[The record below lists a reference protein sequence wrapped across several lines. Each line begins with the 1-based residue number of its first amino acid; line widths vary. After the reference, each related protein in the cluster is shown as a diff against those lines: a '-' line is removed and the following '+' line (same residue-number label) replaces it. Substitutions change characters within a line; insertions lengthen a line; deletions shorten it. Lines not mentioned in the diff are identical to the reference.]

1 HSTAFFILHLWERY
15 FSACLKRKLVPNENK
30 KRMNFRYGL
39 TFTFLLII
47 HTVSIFAQTE
57 WTVQKVK
64 DGIKIS
70 SRHSSSSPFNDIRVE
85 LDLVGN
91 VEQLG
96 AILVDVA
103 KYKEW
108 SYATKVS
115 KLTKTLGPGHFIYYN
130 EIEVPWPATNR
141 YFYANFELKRNPADR
156 SMQVIAV
163 NIPNYEPMPKDLV
176 QVPLTRG
183 TWNITTN
190 TKKSIHVDYI
200 LEMNP
205 GGSLPVWVLNL
216 FSTKGPLES
225 FENLKQKMSDLN
237 PR

>member
-1 HSTAFFILHLWERY
+1 
-15 FSACLKRKLVPNENK
+15 
-30 KRMNFRYGL
+30 MNLRNQLAVGI
-39 TFTFLLII
+39 LLII
-47 HTVSIFAQTE
+47 QGTGAFAQNE
-57 WTVQKVK
+57 WTVRKVK

-70 SRHSSSSPFNDIRVE
+70 SRHSPASPFDDIRVE
-85 LDLVGN
+85 LDLAGN
-91 VEQLG
+91 IDQLE

-115 KLTKTLGPGHFIYYN
+115 RITKNLGPGHFIYYTQ
-130 EIEVPWPATNR
+130 IEVPWPATNR
-141 YFYANFELKRNPADR
+141 FFYANFELKKNPVEK

-183 TWNITTN
+183 NWNITTV
-190 TKKSIHVDYI
+190 TKTSIHIDYT

-216 FSTKGPLES
+216 FSTKGPMES
-225 FENLKQKMSDLN
+225 FENIKKKMSQLN
-237 PR
+237 P